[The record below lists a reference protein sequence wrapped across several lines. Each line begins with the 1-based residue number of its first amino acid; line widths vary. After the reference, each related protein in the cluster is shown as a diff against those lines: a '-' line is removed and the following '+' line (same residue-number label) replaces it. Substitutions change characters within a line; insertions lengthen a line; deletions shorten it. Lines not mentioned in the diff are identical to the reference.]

1 MILPLL
7 LAAQAAAPPA
17 DDPRLWE
24 DPPTEMVD
32 FLGRRRLC
40 AELPE
45 PEHRD
50 ADYRGEA
57 ERLQCAALP
66 AEEHGWRARYAGNAE
81 VLRWIDRDPRGFHLN
96 SVLVNAW
103 HGPPGA
109 LPRWIEQRGVDA
121 RTGQPYHLVVDAG
134 VDGGRSTRI
143 TASYATHPAR
153 SFTVDNARLPRLDLQ
168 SIQLMLG
175 THAGRDE
182 FHVIMRYGYFRG
194 YCELGD
200 EDDRPRLQLVFLAD
214 GVSGYRTDRTNC
226 VSVGSNL
233 PDAVPAR

>member
-7 LAAQAAAPPA
+7 LAVQAAAPPA

-32 FLGRRRLC
+32 FLGRRLLC
-40 AELPE
+40 AQLGE
-45 PEHRD
+45 PAARD
-50 ADYRGEA
+50 AGALQEA

-66 AEEHGWRARYAGNAE
+66 VEERAWRARYAGRPN
-81 VLRWIDRDPRGFHLN
+81 VLRWIDRDPLDFHLN
-96 SVLVNAW
+96 EILVSVW

-109 LPRWIEQRGVDA
+109 LPMRIEQRGADA

-143 TASYATHPAR
+143 TASYATHAER
-153 SFTVDNARLPRLDLQ
+153 SFTVDNARVPRLDLQ
-168 SIQLMLG
+168 SLQLMLG

-182 FHVIMRYGYFRG
+182 FHVVMRYGYFRG
-194 YCELGD
+194 YCQIGA
-200 EDDRPRLQLVFLAD
+200 EDDRPMLQLVFLAD
-214 GVSGYRTDRTNC
+214 RVSGYRTDRTNC
-226 VSVGSNL
+226 ESIGSAL
-233 PDAVPAR
+233 PDAAAR